1 MDWTTILVSL
11 FGTLTTVEF
20 INGIRFRKAQ
30 KRMKDNEAA
39 DSDTATQEKQINLA
53 ELYLQKVMSVTE
65 GGWNKVEERLDKIDV
80 RISYV
85 EEYLNGEFKKFA
97 AEKKGAGK

>member
-1 MDWTTILVSL
+1 MDWTTLLVSL

-20 INGIRFRKAQ
+20 VNGIRFRKSQ
-30 KRMKDNEAA
+30 RRMKDNEAT

-65 GGWNKVEERLDKIDV
+65 GGWNKVEERLDKIDG
-80 RISYV
+80 RISLV
-85 EEYLNGEFKKFA
+85 EEYLNGEYRKYK
-97 AEKKGAGK
+97 AEKSK